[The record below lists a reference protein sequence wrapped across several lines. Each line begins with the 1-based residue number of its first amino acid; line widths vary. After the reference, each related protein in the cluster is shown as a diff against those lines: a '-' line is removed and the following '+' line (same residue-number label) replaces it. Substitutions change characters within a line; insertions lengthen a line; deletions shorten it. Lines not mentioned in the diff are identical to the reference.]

1 MFQNKT
7 LLGAILGVLVAFAI
21 LSGHVLLL
29 LILAVAG
36 GIGALIGAHCDGKIN
51 LYKIFHDLIENVRR
65 GGRG

>member
-7 LLGAILGVLVAFAI
+7 LLGAILGVLVIFAI
-21 LSGHVLLL
+21 LSGHLLTL

-36 GIGALIGAHCDGKIN
+36 GIGALIGAHFDGKID
-51 LYKIFHDLIENVRR
+51 LYKIFHHLVENLRR